1 MRLFRCSNC
10 SHLIFF
16 ENTSCIRCG
25 EGLVFDPLTCVMR
38 THPLADQTNRC
49 RGGAPDCNWLAAEG
63 GDGRCQ
69 SCALTIDQPAADP
82 QQIRQWGQLETGKRR
97 LLYTLLRLNLPLTDL
112 RFAFPATGM
121 TGHDNGL
128 ITIVLSE
135 ADDAQ
140 REKRRVELHEPLRT
154 LIGHF
159 RHESGHFF
167 FDRLGFS
174 EEVLTEIRGVFGDE
188 RADYAG
194 ALKTYYAGGPSAG
207 WQSNFI
213 SAYATAHPCEDWAE
227 TWAHYLHMVDAVE
240 LSTAYGLQLAPTTID
255 AEGRAQAANEI
266 ATSSTPVDVV
276 GDSDFSALL
285 ESWLPLTYFGNSL
298 NRSLGLH
305 DWYPFVMSPMVLNKL
320 ALIHRLLGTWRTA
333 DAPSLSSPVL
343 A

>member
-25 EGLVFDPLTCVMR
+25 EGLVFDPHTCVMR
-38 THPLADQTNRC
+38 THPLANQSNRC
-49 RGGAPDCNWLAAEG
+49 RGGAPDCNWLAMSGEG
-63 GDGRCQ
+63 GRCQ
-69 SCALTIDQPAADP
+69 SCALTINHSAEDLP
-82 QQIRQWGQLETGKRR
+82 QIRQWSQLESSKRR

-112 RFAFPATGM
+112 RFSFPATGM
-121 TGHDNGL
+121 TGHDHGL

-140 REKRRVELHEPLRT
+140 RERRRIDLHEPLRT

-174 EEVLTEIRGVFGDE
+174 SEVLAEIRGVFGDE
-188 RADYAG
+188 QANYG
-194 ALKTYYAGGPSAG
+194 EALKAYYAAGPSSN

-240 LSTAYGLQLAPTTID
+240 LSTAYGLQLAPTTIG
-255 AEGRAQAANEI
+255 AEGRTQSANEI
-266 ATSSTPVDVV
+266 ATSATPVDAV
-276 GDSDFSALL
+276 GDTDFSALL

-298 NRSLGLH
+298 NRSIGLH
-305 DWYPFVMSPMVLNKL
+305 DWYPFVMSPIVLDKL
-320 ALIHRLLGTWRTA
+320 ALIHRLVGTWRSSVA
-333 DAPSLSSPVL
+333 SSLSPVHV
-343 A
+343 